1 MHCAFDDGRVAL
13 SDPAANY
20 FEPLLAHF
28 NMLMKV
34 YEVKEDE
41 NVIF

>member
-1 MHCAFDDGRVAL
+1 MVFKKLAKRLVC
-13 SDPAANY
+13 DPAANY

-28 NMLMKV
+28 NQLMKV
-34 YEVKEDE
+34 YEAKEDE